1 MKNFFLY
8 ATFALGVSAGF
19 LGMVI
24 GEFTEQ
30 RRIYNKCM
38 EKNEYTVYVEA
49 KNICKGVV
57 K

>member
-1 MKNFFLY
+1 MKNFFFYSTL
-8 ATFALGVSAGF
+8 AIGISSGLLGI
-19 LGMVI
+19 LI

-30 RRIYNKCM
+30 RRIFNKCM

-49 KNICKGVV
+49 KNICKGVI

>member
-8 ATFALGVSAGF
+8 ATFAIAVICGL
-19 LGMVI
+19 LGMII
-24 GEFTEQ
+24 GEFTEN

>member
-8 ATFALGVSAGF
+8 ATFAIGVMFG
-19 LGMVI
+19 LIGMII
-24 GEFTEQ
+24 GEFTEN

>member
-8 ATFALGVSAGF
+8 ATLAIGVMCGL

-30 RRIYNKCM
+30 RRIFNKCM

-49 KNICKGVV
+49 KNICKGVI

>member
-8 ATFALGVSAGF
+8 ATFAISLMCGL

-24 GEFTEQ
+24 GEFTEN

-38 EKNEYTVYVEA
+38 EKNEYTVYLEA
-49 KNICKGVV
+49 KNICKVVV